1 MSGILFLVRKFCN
14 VEIMPMVVVGRW
26 RHKGGPH
33 EPHPMFIFQII
44 FISNLIT
51 MIKRELREPV
61 AKFDIIPI
69 FDPNLRVLAKHCLFY
84 YPMFVNG
91 AFATL
96 CFVSIVPIGP
106 LKNICFRFRVTAE
119 KRLRPFF
126 LSAGLM
132 FVTNRSCMLRVQG

>member
-1 MSGILFLVRKFCN
+1 
-14 VEIMPMVVVGRW
+14 
-26 RHKGGPH
+26 
-33 EPHPMFIFQII
+33 MFAII
-44 FISNLIT
+44 FLHFFWYSL
-51 MIKRELREPV
+51 
-61 AKFDIIPI
+61 AKNYEFCFVNSSLTQNIFGPNQNVPLTI
-69 FDPNLRVLAKHCLFY
+69 FDPNLRFLAKHCLFY

-106 LKNICFRFRVTAE
+106 FKNICFRFRVTAE

-132 FVTNRSCMLRVQG
+132 FVTNRSCMLRVRGG